1 MRGRWRFPAGALLM
15 TDSRSPQAR
24 RAASGRAAFHRGHGR
39 ERRAVWWLRLK
50 GYRILAINWRSPV
63 GEIDLVARRGACL
76 AVIEVKQRADTD
88 TATGALAPAQM
99 RRLAR
104 AAELFLAQHPSCGG
118 LSVRFDLIVFGAL
131 GRPVHLKD
139 AWRPG

>member
-1 MRGRWRFPAGALLM
+1 MP
-15 TDSRSPQAR
+15 SE
-24 RAASGRAAFHRGHGR
+24 SGRAASRRTETGRAAFRRGHGS

-63 GEIDLVARRGACL
+63 GEIDLIARRGACL

-88 TATGALAPAQM
+88 TAAWSLGPAQM
-99 RRLAR
+99 KRLAR
-104 AAELFLAQHPSCGG
+104 AAELFMAQRTDCAGLA
-118 LSVRFDLIVFGAL
+118 LRFDLIAFGAL
-131 GRPVHLKD
+131 GRPIHLKD

>member
-1 MRGRWRFPAGALLM
+1 M
-15 TDSRSPQAR
+15 TEHPRTRQGR
-24 RAASGRAAFHRGHGR
+24 RAEGGRAAFRRGHGR
-39 ERRAVWWLRLK
+39 ERRAAWWLRLK

-76 AVIEVKQRADTD
+76 AVIEVKQRADTE
-88 TATGALAPAQM
+88 TATWSLAPAQM
-99 RRLAR
+99 KRLAR
-104 AAELFLAQHPSCGG
+104 AAELYIAQHPDCGA
-118 LSVRFDLIVFGAL
+118 LTVRFDLMAFGSL